1 METFFYGI
9 LHDITS
15 TEEMNCVL
23 DHENHVALRCPC
35 MSLHVI
41 YLDLEIDRCIVQYAD
56 TKANKY
62 RGGNEVVI

>member
-1 METFFYGI
+1 
-9 LHDITS
+9 
-15 TEEMNCVL
+15 MNCVL